1 MSLRVH
7 VCTWNVKVTQ
17 PPDEDFRSLLH
28 LDNEEQLPDI
38 VAVGLQEVDAKP
50 QSLLIEYI
58 KENSWVK
65 ILQAYLGAYG
75 LVKLKSIR
83 MLGMVHL
90 VAVHT
95 KHLPYVREIRPGY
108 CKTALLGLLGTKG
121 AVSLRFTLYGQSF
134 CFINSHFS
142 AHADYEEQRNLEYGS
157 ISQHL
162 LFANCTPQKAMEHS
176 YVFWLGDLNYRINE
190 TIDNIKGLCAK
201 NDYPALWEHDQ
212 LLQGQKD
219 GKCFEKFQEG
229 GLTFPPTYK
238 YKPGTDQWDTES
250 GKYRKPAWTDRV
262 LWLESEERKNTVTQE
277 SYVSYQSYQT
287 SDHRPVGTSLAVNL
301 NDSTSSM
308 EDPISWKLDLM
319 SLPWYGNEDGLCV
332 YVVKNYK
339 TYSWDWIGLYR
350 VGFQHVFDYEM
361 YEWAVGD
368 GDEYGENGCAVLFD
382 CLPEEAGHY
391 VMCYYSYKLD
401 CIISVSEPFEILPPR
416 DEDKDPVEVQV
427 EQPTEDV

>member
-17 PPDEDFRSLLH
+17 PPDEDFRSFLH

-95 KHLPYVREIRPGY
+95 KHLPFVREIRPGY

-142 AHADYEEQRNLEYGS
+142 AHAEYEEQRNLVVNPEFES
-157 ISQHL
+157 ISQNML
-162 LFANCTPQKAMEHS
+162 YANCTPQKAMEHS
-176 YVFWLGDLNYRINE
+176 FYKV
-190 TIDNIKGLCAK
+190 KKA
-201 NDYPALWEHDQ
+201 
-212 LLQGQKD
+212 
-219 GKCFEKFQEG
+219 GKCFVNFHEG
-229 GLTFPPTYK
+229 ELTFPPTYK
-238 YKPGTDQWDTES
+238 YNPGTDEWDTES

-262 LWLESEERKNTVTQE
+262 LWQESEEKKNTVRLE
-277 SYVSYQSYQT
+277 SYTSHQAYQT
-287 SDHRPVGTSLAVNL
+287 SDHRPVGASLVVEL
-301 NDSTSSM
+301 NDSLSSM
-308 EDPISWKLDLM
+308 EDPMSWKLDLM

-350 VGFQHVFDYEM
+350 VGFQHVYDYEM

-401 CIISVSEPFEILPPR
+401 CIISVSDPFEILPPR